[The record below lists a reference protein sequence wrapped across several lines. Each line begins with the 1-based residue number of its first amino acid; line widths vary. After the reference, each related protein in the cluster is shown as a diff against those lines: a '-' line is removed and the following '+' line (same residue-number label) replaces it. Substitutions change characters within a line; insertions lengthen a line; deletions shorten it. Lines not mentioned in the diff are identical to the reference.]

1 MVMFYLSY
9 MMIHFRLHAVPNS
22 LKLALLVTFG
32 MLLASTAVSL
42 FYGERLP
49 GFGEGLLTS
58 YGQRNTDIMLYLITA
73 VSSSPLTFPVTAY
86 AVLGTLLGY
95 EPGRLITLIALGA
108 VTGSSV
114 SYILGRCF
122 GHTRF
127 VRRKFPEVQNHRWT
141 KGRSLRVVSLL
152 LLGGAMSPI
161 PVHPMYAACGMMRY
175 PAVLF
180 IPIVFP
186 GWWIRIGAVVM
197 GMKLITDLIIAN

>member
-1 MVMFYLSY
+1 MVMFYLLHV
-9 MMIHFRLHAVPNS
+9 MIHFRLHAVPNS
-22 LKLALLVTFG
+22 IKLALLVTFG
-32 MLLASTAVSL
+32 MVLASTAVSL
-42 FYGERLP
+42 FYGERLLD
-49 GFGEGLLTS
+49 FGEGLLTS

-122 GHTRF
+122 GNTPF

-175 PAVLF
+175 PAVFF
-180 IPIVFP
+180 IPIVFL
-186 GWWIRIGAVVM
+186 GWWIRMRVVVM
-197 GMKLITDLIIAN
+197 GMKFITGLTTAS

>member
-1 MVMFYLSY
+1 MVMFYLLHV
-9 MMIHFRLHAVPNS
+9 MIHFRLHAVPNS
-22 LKLALLVTFG
+22 IKLALLVTFG
-32 MLLASTAVSL
+32 MVLASTAVSL
-42 FYGERLP
+42 FYGERLLD
-49 GFGEGLLTS
+49 FGEGLLTS

-122 GHTRF
+122 GDTRF

-141 KGRSLRVVSLL
+141 KGRSLRVVSLML
-152 LLGGAMSPI
+152 FGGAMSPI

-180 IPIVFP
+180 IPIVFL
-186 GWWIRIGAVVM
+186 GWWIRMGVVVM
-197 GMKLITDLIIAN
+197 GMKFITGLTTAS

>member
-1 MVMFYLSY
+1 
-9 MMIHFRLHAVPNS
+9 MIPIRLRAVPNS
-22 LKLALLVTFG
+22 IKLALLVTFG
-32 MLLASTAVSL
+32 MVLASTAVSL
-42 FYGERLP
+42 FYGERLLD
-49 GFGEGLLTS
+49 FGESLLTS

-122 GHTRF
+122 GDTRF

-141 KGRSLRVVSLL
+141 KGRSLRVVSLM

-175 PAVLF
+175 PAALF
-180 IPIVFP
+180 IPIVFL
-186 GWWIRIGAVVM
+186 GWWIRMGAVVI
-197 GMKLITDLIIAN
+197 GVKFISDLTIPN

>member
-1 MVMFYLSY
+1 MVMFYLLPV
-9 MMIHFRLHAVPNS
+9 MIHFRLHAVPNS
-22 LKLALLVTFG
+22 IKLALLVTFG
-32 MLLASTAVSL
+32 MVLASTAVSL
-42 FYGERLP
+42 FYGERLLD
-49 GFGEGLLTS
+49 FGESLLTS

-122 GHTRF
+122 GDTHF

-141 KGRSLRVVSLL
+141 KGRSLRVVSLML
-152 LLGGAMSPI
+152 FGGAMSPI

-180 IPIVFP
+180 IPIVFL
-186 GWWIRIGAVVM
+186 GWWIRMGAVVM
-197 GMKLITDLIIAN
+197 GMKLITDLTIAN